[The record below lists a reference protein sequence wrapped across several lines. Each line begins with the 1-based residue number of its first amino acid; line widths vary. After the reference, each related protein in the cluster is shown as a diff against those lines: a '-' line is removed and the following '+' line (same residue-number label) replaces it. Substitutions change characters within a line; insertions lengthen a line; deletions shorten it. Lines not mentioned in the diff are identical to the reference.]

1 MKCDYCH
8 SNFIQDSRG
17 CCSAC
22 GAPTTPYMNSIFPP
36 RPVARITED
45 DPDVEYVLMDQQSGE
60 LVMSNNEFM
69 AMYLSLADRYKKK

>member
-1 MKCDYCH
+1 
-8 SNFIQDSRG
+8 
-17 CCSAC
+17 
-22 GAPTTPYMNSIFPP
+22 MNSIFPP